1 MIGSRKATEI
11 RRAQET
17 AISRYKKKASEESR
31 MELVAKMMAW
41 VDSLSCPRSE
51 FRQFYYTNCT
61 RVEFV
66 VILSGSAASRYTLC
80 EILITDSQML
90 NCNFDWLT
98 V

>member
-1 MIGSRKATEI
+1 MIGSKKATEM

-17 AISRYKKKASEESR
+17 EMSRYKKKASEESR
-31 MELVAKMMAW
+31 MELVARMIAY
-41 VDSLSCPRSE
+41 VDSLSCPSNE
-51 FRQFYYTNCT
+51 FRQLCCTNYT

-66 VILSGSAASRYTLC
+66 LILSGSAASRYTLC

>member
-1 MIGSRKATEI
+1 MIGSRKATEMSS
-11 RRAQET
+11 AQET

-31 MELVAKMMAW
+31 MELVAKMMAC
-41 VDSLSCPRSE
+41 VDSLSCPSSE
-51 FRQFYYTNCT
+51 FRQLCCTNCT

-66 VILSGSAASRYTLC
+66 LILSGSAASRYTLC

>member
-1 MIGSRKATEI
+1 
-11 RRAQET
+11 
-17 AISRYKKKASEESR
+17 
-31 MELVAKMMAW
+31 L
-41 VDSLSCPRSE
+41 CC
-51 FRQFYYTNCT
+51 TNCT

-66 VILSGSAASRYTLC
+66 LILSGSAASRYTLC